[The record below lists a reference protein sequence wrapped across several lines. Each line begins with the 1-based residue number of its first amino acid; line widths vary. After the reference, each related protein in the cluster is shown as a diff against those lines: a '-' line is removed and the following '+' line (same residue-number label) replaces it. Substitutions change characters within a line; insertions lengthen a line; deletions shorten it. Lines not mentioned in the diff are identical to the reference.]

1 MTDTAR
7 PLRTPWCW
15 LALLLLALPAHA
27 ATVIKV
33 AFPES
38 SPPWVSAGT
47 RPGIAVELLRE
58 ALQAEGLALHPVY
71 YPIARRMALFR
82 RNEVDALYDV
92 SALAQKN
99 ANLPG
104 TLGRPLHTF
113 DNLAM
118 ALQKRHLKLERTAD
132 LVGLNI
138 LAWDGA
144 QNDMPDSFDRV
155 EAVSQGHYNETGDQR
170 QQVKSLYAGRVD
182 VILADRLVLDWYR
195 KHLRGEAGVDVR
207 QPVDIFAILPPREAT
222 VLWRDPV
229 LRQRID
235 YRLREMKN
243 DGRYNAVFR
252 RYDAEPQP

>member
-1 MTDTAR
+1 MKTR
-7 PLRTPWCW
+7 WFW
-15 LALLLLALPAHA
+15 LPALLLALPAQA

-33 AFPES
+33 AFPEH
-38 SPPWVSAGT
+38 SPPWVNTGV

-71 YPIARRMALFR
+71 YPVARRMAMFR
-82 RNEVDALYDV
+82 RNEVDAIYDI
-92 SALAQKN
+92 SPLAQKH

-118 ALQKRHLKLERTAD
+118 ALHKRKLKLDSTAD

-144 QNDMPDSFDRV
+144 QNDMPDSFDRL

-222 VLWRDPV
+222 VLWRDPI
-229 LRQRID
+229 LRQRMD
-235 YRLREMKN
+235 YRLREMKS
-243 DGRYNAVFR
+243 DGRYNAIFR